1 MSPKIA
7 NKYCPDPERLRSG
20 MRRGAAGCVAM
31 PTHRLADT
39 ERTGLMR
46 GEATL
51 FMGVTGGITAGDF
64 GLSRPQG
71 RSDDRRHKAP
81 SCPDAGGDS

>member
-1 MSPKIA
+1 MSCLTIQ
-7 NKYCPDPERLRSG
+7 DPIIG
-20 MRRGAAGCVAM
+20 FIGRG
-31 PTHRLADT
+31 RADT

-81 SCPDAGGDS
+81 SCPDAGGNS